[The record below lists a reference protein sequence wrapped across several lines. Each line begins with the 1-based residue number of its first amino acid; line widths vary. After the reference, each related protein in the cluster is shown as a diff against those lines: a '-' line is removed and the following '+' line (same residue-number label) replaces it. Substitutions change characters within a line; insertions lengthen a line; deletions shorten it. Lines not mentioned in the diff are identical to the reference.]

1 MERGVFMQLRF
12 NPDGKFRI
20 MQIADIQDTQITS
33 RDTVEFIAAAL
44 DKDKPDLAVFTGDQI
59 KGYGV
64 TLLLGDR
71 EENFKKAFSNF
82 LKPVVDRGI
91 PFTFCFGNHDAQAF
105 GISKEK
111 QFEIYKSFP
120 GCLAERG
127 DSGLEGLANHNILIK
142 DSKGE
147 RDIFNIYL
155 IDSLSTTADGRC
167 AAVTKGQ
174 IEWYQKTRDEL
185 KAKNGDYV
193 KSILFQHIPMCEMWE
208 LFSEVPKSRKPH
220 AQGFREH
227 YGKYYWINEE
237 RLIKGNCDFAYET
250 PAAPS
255 ENTGEFDALR
265 EKGDVIAA
273 FCGHDHN
280 NSFVGK
286 YKDFI
291 MGYTQGCG
299 FNVYGPRLERG
310 VRIIDL
316 DEHDLGKFTT
326 YTTMYK
332 DVKSAKDIHNKVK
345 YLIYSYAPPSVES
358 VMPALKKAAVGAA
371 AIGAAAAV
379 IHFLKK

>member
-1 MERGVFMQLRF
+1 MQLRF

-71 EENFKKAFSNF
+71 EENFKKAFANF

-174 IEWYQKTRDEL
+174 IPR
-185 KAKNGDYV
+185 V
-193 KSILFQHIPMCEMWE
+193 
-208 LFSEVPKSRKPH
+208 
-220 AQGFREH
+220 
-227 YGKYYWINEE
+227 
-237 RLIKGNCDFAYET
+237 
-250 PAAPS
+250 AAS
-255 ENTGEFDALR
+255 MSTARG
-265 EKGDVIAA
+265 
-273 FCGHDHN
+273 
-280 NSFVGK
+280 S
-286 YKDFI
+286 
-291 MGYTQGCG
+291 
-299 FNVYGPRLERG
+299 NVE
-310 VRIIDL
+310 
-316 DEHDLGKFTT
+316 
-326 YTTMYK
+326 
-332 DVKSAKDIHNKVK
+332 
-345 YLIYSYAPPSVES
+345 
-358 VMPALKKAAVGAA
+358 
-371 AIGAAAAV
+371 
-379 IHFLKK
+379 